1 MDIKAIYQ
9 RYVAEKF
16 ARLKARIFQDYA
28 AEEIQEYCPETENLR
43 VDNSSGHDGKKK
55 GGFLWGTLLT
65 WTLSIPCICTMF
77 TTFRRTAFGHKAVGL
92 VLFAIASGAKVY
104 ATFGLILGLLLPI
117 VAIVLLSRSFSSGH
131 RMRALVSLLYIG
143 WNAVILAGVF
153 VLHRLR

>member
-55 GGFLWGTLLT
+55 GGF
-65 WTLSIPCICTMF
+65 
-77 TTFRRTAFGHKAVGL
+77 FGGH
-92 VLFAIASGAKVY
+92 SS
-104 ATFGLILGLLLPI
+104 LGLCPFHAYARCSLPSDGRHSGI
-117 VAIVLLSRSFSSGH
+117 RPSVWFFSQ
-131 RMRALVSLLYIG
+131 
-143 WNAVILAGVF
+143 
-153 VLHRLR
+153 